1 MYFDNL
7 KKNQQN
13 QGGKNWCYIEYFM
26 SLIISNFRTTASCF
40 ETIKLGISFEWDS
53 NKNGTQ
59 AHKDIF
65 KFSKINFW

>member
-26 SLIISNFRTTASCF
+26 PLIISNFRTTASCF
-40 ETIKLGISFEWDS
+40 ETIKLGISFE
-53 NKNGTQ
+53 
-59 AHKDIF
+59 
-65 KFSKINFW
+65 

>member
-40 ETIKLGISFEWDS
+40 ETIKLGISFNEIAKKMVIKHIKTFS
-53 NKNGTQ
+53 NSAK
-59 AHKDIF
+59 
-65 KFSKINFW
+65 